1 MFEKKKT
8 ENKGKME
15 DKDKKK
21 NVKKIL
27 FYVKRVK

>member
-15 DKDKKK
+15 AAKKRCTKTKQKNKNNKKK
-21 NVKKIL
+21 
-27 FYVKRVK
+27 